1 MGQCVLNKARM
12 SVSTDTYTATTRNSA
27 IDLGQIN
34 SYRYIDTTGV
44 PNSNSGTYTASSKN
58 AALDMGETNTYR
70 YVDTS
75 GIANVNSGTYTASSR
90 GASLDMGATNSYR
103 YVNTNGVPNSNST
116 TFTPTSNNSA
126 HDMGATNNY
135 RYVNTNTVYN
145 LGAANVIS
153 STAINQNWTIER
165 SQDVSAGKGTQTW
178 SKSLAAGNYIAALA
192 GGLNRPDL
200 CYMNL
205 SITGSNLSNV
215 TQLSRISQNFVDAWK
230 TCGLTV
236 YKFRVTATS
245 TISFACSNSAGTD
258 YAICLSIVKIS

>member
-44 PNSNSGTYTASSKN
+44 PNSNSGTYTASS
-58 AALDMGETNTYR
+58 
-70 YVDTS
+70 
-75 GIANVNSGTYTASSR
+75 R

-116 TFTPTSNNSA
+116 TFTPTTNNSA

-145 LGAANVIS
+145 LGVNNGASGVIS
-153 STAINQNWTIER
+153 S
-165 SQDVSAGKGTQTW
+165 
-178 SKSLAAGNYIAALA
+178 
-192 GGLNRPDL
+192 
-200 CYMNL
+200 
-205 SITGSNLSNV
+205 
-215 TQLSRISQNFVDAWK
+215 IS
-230 TCGLTV
+230 T
-236 YKFRVTATS
+236 TATYGIEKS
-245 TISFACSNSAGTD
+245 RDSGGVGAQ
-258 YAICLSIVKIS
+258 V